1 MIVIQGV
8 DVIVLSRAIANIW
21 DLIEIKQ
28 IK

>member
-1 MIVIQGV
+1 MIVMQDV
-8 DVIVLSRAIANIW
+8 DAIVLSRVIANIW

>member
-1 MIVIQGV
+1 MIVKHDI
-8 DVIVLSRAIANIW
+8 DVIVLSRVIANIW

>member
-1 MIVIQGV
+1 MIVIQDV
-8 DVIVLSRAIANIW
+8 DVIVLSRVIANIW

>member
-8 DVIVLSRAIANIW
+8 DVIVFSRAIANIW

>member
-1 MIVIQGV
+1 MIVIQDV
-8 DVIVLSRAIANIW
+8 DVIVLSRVIANLW

>member
-8 DVIVLSRAIANIW
+8 DVIVFSRVIANIW

>member
-8 DVIVLSRAIANIW
+8 DVIVLSRVIANIW

>member
-1 MIVIQGV
+1 MIVIQDV
-8 DVIVLSRAIANIW
+8 DAIVLFRVIANIW